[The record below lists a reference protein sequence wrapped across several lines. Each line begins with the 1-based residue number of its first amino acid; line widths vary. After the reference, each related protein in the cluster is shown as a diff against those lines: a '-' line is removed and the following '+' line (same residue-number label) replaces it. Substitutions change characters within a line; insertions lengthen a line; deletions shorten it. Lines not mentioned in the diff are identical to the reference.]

1 MKKGLL
7 HKICTLTV
15 AAATMFMGYSC
26 QQEDFI
32 YTPEGACVTFQ
43 NVPSKNYDLNGD
55 ALSVQI
61 MRGVGD
67 TEETVAIT
75 LAEGSIYTLENS
87 SVTFAK
93 NEFSKTITLSYDDEN
108 LEAFV
113 EYPFELSF
121 NSDLVSPS
129 GKSSFKAVGM
139 VPFSLDDLEY
149 EDYGTINVE
158 CGMFG
163 SGYIF
168 EQKSTLQVAK
178 YTKIYYRIK
187 NILGSG
193 KDIDMTVTPDGSLEF
208 TGLELSDPGAI
219 NKYGY
224 EMYRFDTNVKLF
236 PHADGGVEIPAAWLN
251 ENLTLWF
258 DSDDSSWGVKSYSD
272 EGYPLCEGAYI
283 QNYAIWSIPTAG
295 LITSDYYRPDYGTGD
310 DGWWR
315 IYFNVETVF

>member
-1 MKKGLL
+1 MRKGLFN
-7 HKICTLTV
+7 KICTLTV
-15 AAATMFMGYSC
+15 AVATMLMGYSC
-26 QQEDFI
+26 QQEEFI

-43 NVPSKNYDLNGD
+43 NVPVTNFELDGEDLQI
-55 ALSVQI
+55 QI
-61 MRGVGD
+61 MRGKGD
-67 TEETVAIT
+67 TEETVAIS
-75 LAEGSIYTLENS
+75 LASGSIYTLENS

-93 NEFSKTITLSYDDEN
+93 NEFSKTIALSYDDEN

-129 GKSSFKAVGM
+129 GKSTFKAVGM
-139 VPFSLDDLEY
+139 VPFSLDELEY
-149 EDYGTINVE
+149 EDYGIVNVE

-163 SGYIF
+163 SSYIF

-187 NILGSG
+187 NLLGSG
-193 KDIDMTVTPDGSLEF
+193 KDLDMTVTPDGSIEF
-208 TGLELSDPGAI
+208 TNVELSDPGAL
-219 NKYGY
+219 NKYDY

-236 PHADGGVEIPAAWLN
+236 PHATDAVEIPAEWLTDC
-251 ENLTLWF
+251 LTLWF
-258 DSDDSSWGVKSYSD
+258 DSDDSSWGVRSYSE
-272 EGYPLCEGAYI
+272 EGYPLCQDSYI
-283 QNYAIWSIPTAG
+283 QNYAIWSTPKAG
-295 LITSDYYRPDYGTGD
+295 LVTSDYYRPDNGTGD